1 MSHTNQIL
9 LAFVLGQVLQVVLHG
24 LGEKLVSANP
34 LLVCIIVGLLVTTAF
49 YIGVLLA
56 NREQSGMNFPLE
68 EVFGDE
74 VKTD

>member
-1 MSHTNQIL
+1 MSRTNQIL

-34 LLVCIIVGLLVTTAF
+34 LLVCIIVGLLVTAAF
-49 YIGVLLA
+49 YVGVLLA
-56 NREQSGMNFPLE
+56 NREQNDTNLPLE